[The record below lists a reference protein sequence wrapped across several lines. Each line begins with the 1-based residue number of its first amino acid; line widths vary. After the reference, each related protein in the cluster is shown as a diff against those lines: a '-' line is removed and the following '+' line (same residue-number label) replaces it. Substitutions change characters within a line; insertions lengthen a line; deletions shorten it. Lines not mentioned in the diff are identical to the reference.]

1 MDGRETGA
9 GDSVPP
15 QASASGCSRGIRRAQ
30 DGAIPEAQAA
40 SWWPA
45 IHSPSKLRQ
54 SNVWCGRRDLNP
66 HGPCGPTDF
75 LALYG
80 FRRPRLIAARFGV
93 WTIPSPCPELAP
105 GVRCCPSS
113 LYTFPA
119 VSGRAWL
126 GIAMLQGSPNLS
138 SSASPVSRRALKFS
152 LKSDASADS
161 ATPARFQVST
171 NDRLTRSDS

>member
-1 MDGRETGA
+1 MVTRSLFGFKATATG
-9 GDSVPP
+9 S
-15 QASASGCSRGIRRAQ
+15 
-30 DGAIPEAQAA
+30 
-40 SWWPA
+40 
-45 IHSPSKLRQ
+45 
-54 SNVWCGRRDLNP
+54 WCGRRDLNP

-80 FRRPRLIAARFGV
+80 FRRPCCLARV
-93 WTIPSPCPELAP
+93 WGLDYPFTNARISLRD
-105 GVRCCPSS
+105 VRCCPSS

-161 ATPARFQVST
+161 ATPAGFQGNT
-171 NDRLTRSDS
+171 KERLTRSDF